1 MKRIVLP
8 TLFGTLILFWG
19 MFWPE
24 TEPMVDMETGLAK
37 ALELLGDK
45 EQLVKPDYSI
55 PGVSLEVG
63 QDLIFI
69 GKAQKKDGAR
79 TRQQSKHFVC
89 TSCHNMEREDP
100 DLRFSDPQARLLYA
114 KKNGLPFLPGTTLYG
129 AVNRTSFY
137 NGDYEK
143 KYGDLVK
150 PARNNIREA
159 IQLCAVECSQGRA
172 LEPWEMES
180 VLAYLWTIELKL
192 KDLNLTEEDIDEINQ
207 ALVGDR
213 GRETMVR
220 MLKRR
225 YLSGSPATFVTP
237 PEDRKKGYEVSMGNP
252 GNGKMIYDLSCK
264 HCHEEGRYAFF
275 ELDDSWFSFRFLE
288 KHFPRYTRY
297 SGYQVIR
304 YGTSPITGKRAY
316 MPNYTMEKMSHQQL
330 EDLRAYIEQQAD

>member
-1 MKRIVLP
+1 MKRIALPVL
-8 TLFGTLILFWG
+8 TGSLLLLLG
-19 MFWPE
+19 MDWPE
-24 TEPMVDMETGLAK
+24 TEPMVDLDTGLAK
-37 ALELLGDK
+37 VLELLGAT
-45 EQLVKPDYSI
+45 ENFVKPDYSI
-55 PGVSLEVG
+55 PGVSVEVG
-63 QDLIFI
+63 RDLIYT
-69 GKAQKKDGAR
+69 GKAEKKGSGK
-79 TRQQSKHFVC
+79 TKQQSKHFVC
-89 TSCHNMEREDP
+89 TSCHNMKREDP

-129 AVNRTSFY
+129 AVNRTNFY
-137 NGDYEK
+137 NGDYEQ

-192 KDLNLTEEDIDEINQ
+192 KDLNLTEGDLQEINR
-207 ALVGDR
+207 ALSGDSGR
-213 GRETMVR
+213 GAMVR
-220 MLKRR
+220 KLKGL
-225 YLSGSPATFVTP
+225 YLDGSPATFVTP
-237 PEDRKKGYEVSMGNP
+237 PEDRKMGYEVTAGNP

-264 HCHEEGRYAFF
+264 HCHEDGRYAFF

-316 MPNYTMEKMSHQQL
+316 MPNYTLEKMSHQQL
-330 EDLRAYIEQQAD
+330 EDLRAYVEQQAD